1 MFSQTFHQLVL
12 VSTEVVRARC
22 IVSSSD
28 MSVVIIKRLFL
39 DMLIFS
45 SELLVPQV
53 KVDSSLQ
60 QGHRLDIAANLVV
73 VVADANCAL
82 P

>member
-12 VSTEVVRARC
+12 VSTEVVRTRC

-28 MSVVIIKRLFL
+28 MSIVIIKSLFL

-45 SELLVPQV
+45 SKLLVPQV

>member
-28 MSVVIIKRLFL
+28 MSIVIIKSLFL